1 MGADVSRTA
10 SVTAD
15 EDTSRLRAGLLAG
28 DSQAHQEVCTRYG
41 RDLHRFL
48 TRRLGDDDLAEELMV
63 QALADAVRHIAR
75 FNPRVSTL
83 RAWLFGI
90 ARRHLQTELRLR
102 ARRKSVPPSAQV
114 PVEAIAEQAGPENL
128 AAESASRIQAQ
139 RQVGMLAAAL
149 SEIEMEVLT
158 LRYGHDLSVRE
169 VGQVVGRSEKA
180 VESLLIRAKQ
190 KARERLGCDDE

>member
-1 MGADVSRTA
+1 MGADMSRA
-10 SVTAD
+10 APATAD

-28 DSQAHQEVCTRYG
+28 DPQAHQEVCTRYG

-48 TRRLGDDDLAEELMV
+48 ARRLGDDDLAEELMV

-102 ARRKSVPPSAQV
+102 TRRRSVPLSMQV
-114 PVEAIAEQAGPENL
+114 PVEAIAEQAGPESL

-139 RQVGMLAAAL
+139 RQVAVLAAAL
-149 SEIEMEVLT
+149 SNIEMEVLT

-190 KARERLGCDDE
+190 KARETLEGHHE